1 MTQLPSSQ
9 PKQLNRYLFIAKLR
23 LSRLN
28 VLRGLPL
35 VYVSLGKEV
44 QKITSLTGCMDEQL
58 DDFLRYDLVKE
69 VRLIAIPAGS
79 LKMIIPGPNYCY

>member
-1 MTQLPSSQ
+1 MS
-9 PKQLNRYLFIAKLR
+9 
-23 LSRLN
+23 
-28 VLRGLPL
+28 V
-35 VYVSLGKEV
+35 GKKV

-79 LKMIIPGPNYCY
+79 LKMLIPGPNYCY

>member
-1 MTQLPSSQ
+1 M
-9 PKQLNRYLFIAKLR
+9 
-23 LSRLN
+23 
-28 VLRGLPL
+28 
-35 VYVSLGKEV
+35 YVSLGKEV